1 VNEWIEKDA
10 RAPEPPEVRRGFASL
25 AHARGAVA
33 AERSLRDAYRGDV
46 QMHSTWSDGG
56 SSISE
61 MAFAAAQRGYEY
73 IAITDHSSGQRIPQ
87 GINEAD
93 LREQWREIDDVN
105 CALEANGSRVT
116 VLRGL
121 EMNLTPEGEGDT
133 DPETLAALDLVVG
146 SFHSKLRVTE
156 DQTDRYIAGLRN
168 PDICILGHPRGRRW
182 PDRLG
187 LRADWDRVLAEAAE
201 LDKAVEVDSYPDR
214 QDLDVERLQLAREA
228 GVRIAID
235 TDSHHAPQ
243 LEWIDLGIAAALRAG
258 IARDRII
265 NLLPRDELIA
275 WSRSVRRS

>member
-1 VNEWIEKDA
+1 
-10 RAPEPPEVRRGFASL
+10 
-25 AHARGAVA
+25 
-33 AERSLRDAYRGDV
+33 
-46 QMHSTWSDGG
+46 MHTTWSDGRD
-56 SSISE
+56 SMDAMVRAS
-61 MAFAAAQRGYEY
+61 AALGYEY